1 MQLTHGPSVLNART
15 PDGWYVERIRLGGI
29 DVTDTP
35 LSGAEG
41 VDVVVTSTAA
51 TVHGRLA
58 TRSGDP
64 ATVVIVPEDPALR
77 RINSRAV
84 RTVQS
89 DGRGLFRVSGLPPG
103 RYAVRSDVSLP
114 WRDEDLAALE
124 RLAAESPH
132 ISLADGDDKTINVTL
147 PRR

>member
-1 MQLTHGPSVLNART
+1 MVGKRCTGEGARAT
-15 PDGWYVERIRLGGI
+15 
-29 DVTDTP
+29 
-35 LSGAEG
+35 
-41 VDVVVTSTAA
+41 A
-51 TVHGRLA
+51 TVRGRLT

-64 ATVVIVPEDPALR
+64 VIAATVVIVPEDPALR

-84 RTVQS
+84 RIVQT

-103 RYAVRSDVSLP
+103 RYAVISDDSLP
-114 WRDEDLAALE
+114 WRDEYLAALE

-132 ISLADGDDKTINVTL
+132 ISLADGDDKAIDVTL